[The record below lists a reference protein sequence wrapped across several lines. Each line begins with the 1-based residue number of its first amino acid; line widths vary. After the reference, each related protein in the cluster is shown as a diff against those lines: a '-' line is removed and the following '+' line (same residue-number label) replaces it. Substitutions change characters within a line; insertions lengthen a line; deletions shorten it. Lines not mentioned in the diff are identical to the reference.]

1 MGTVCT
7 EHHQVQLK
15 VKSTL
20 DGCMDDLGTG
30 HEEQEG
36 MMSQHMSTTM
46 CSEGQDLQTEVMSE
60 ANDAHVQDQKAIL
73 QDTAA
78 ARDQQPAPAAENG
91 ASKGAR
97 LCCSG
102 TSHDAAL
109 RLLLQ
114 KAL

>member
-1 MGTVCT
+1 VGTVCT